1 MSASVTVRMYNQNNL
16 GDCFLLKFTDNGK
29 DSFLLVDFGS
39 YVSGNDKREMEIAEN
54 IKQTVKDK
62 PLTIVLTHQH
72 KDHLTG
78 FISAESIM
86 KDLTIS
92 EIWFSYLDDPKGKE
106 AKVMRDATEKFWKK
120 NKENKA
126 KAKKKFKGVA
136 EVEKMLNAK
145 EGFDLFAEEQTGGQ
159 AITNL
164 LKWSQ
169 NECKFL
175 VPGKNFDLPG
185 LPDNSVKVYVLGP
198 PTDPVLLKKL
208 NPSKGDAVHSL
219 DSMLQLSSLDT
230 SINLVGDALDT
241 ITPGINPV
249 KKAYDFPFNKK
260 FTYPFSNK
268 SIAAAKNKP
277 ASTMNENDENMR
289 ILNNSY
295 VDAAKPW
302 RRIDH
307 DWLSEFGRVSLHMD
321 SLTNNSSLVL
331 AFELVKTKKVLLFVG
346 DAQIGNWKSWSNV
359 EFEKSLIKANE
370 LLSRTVLY
378 KAGHHSSHNATL
390 LEGLDLMNEN
400 ELVIMIPVNQKVSDK
415 MGFSMLKPGMLA
427 GYNRKSKG
435 RVLRSD
441 TIFHKPGKTNKF
453 VFPFAKADKDFQPKI
468 KLVNDKAKKS
478 HLYIEYIVK

>member
-1 MSASVTVRMYNQNNL
+1 MYNQNNL
-16 GDCFLLKFTDNGK
+16 GDCFLLKFTENTK
-29 DSFLLVDFGS
+29 ESFLLIDFGS
-39 YVSGNDKREMEIAEN
+39 YTSGNEKREMEIAEN
-54 IKQTVKDK
+54 IKETVKNK

-78 FISAESIM
+78 FISAESVM
-86 KDLTIS
+86 KDLNVS

-106 AKVMRDATEKFWKK
+106 AKVMRDATEKFWNK

-126 KAKKKFKGVA
+126 KTKKKFKGVA
-136 EVEKMLNAK
+136 EVEKMLTAK
-145 EGFDLFAEEQTGGQ
+145 EKFDLFAEEQTGGQ

-169 NECKFL
+169 NQSRFL
-175 VPGKNFDLPG
+175 VPGKNFDLPE
-185 LPDNSVKVYVLGP
+185 LPANSVKVYVLGP
-198 PTDPVLLKKL
+198 PTDPVLMKKL

-241 ITPGINPV
+241 ITQGISPN
-249 KKAYDFPFNKK
+249 KKAHDFPFNKK
-260 FTYPFSNK
+260 FTYGLNNK
-268 SIAAAKNKP
+268 KAGATRKKLSGSMKD
-277 ASTMNENDENMR
+277 NDENMR
-289 ILNNSY
+289 QLTDSY
-295 VDAAKPW
+295 VEPAKSW

-321 SLTNNSSLVL
+321 TLTNNSSLVL

-359 EFEKSLIKANE
+359 EFEESTVKADE
-370 LLSRTVLY
+370 LLSRTVVY

-390 LEGLDLMNEN
+390 LSGLDLMNEN
-400 ELVIMIPVNQKVSDK
+400 DLVIMIPVNQKVSDK
-415 MGFSMLKPGMLA
+415 MGFSMLKPGMLK

-435 RVLRSD
+435 RVLRAD
-441 TIFHKPGKTNKF
+441 TVFHNPGKKNKF
-453 VFPFAKADKDFQPKI
+453 LFPFAKADKDFDPKI
-468 KLVNDKAKKS
+468 KLVKDKAKKS
-478 HLYIEYIVK
+478 HLYIEYMVK

>member
-1 MSASVTVRMYNQNNL
+1 MSATITVRMYNQNNL
-16 GDCFLLKFTDNGK
+16 GDCFLLKFTDGASE
-29 DSFLLVDFGS
+29 SFLLIDFGS
-39 YVSGNDKREMEIAEN
+39 YVSGNDKREIEIAED

-78 FISAESIM
+78 FISSENIM
-86 KDLTIS
+86 KDLNIS

-106 AKVMRDATEKFWKK
+106 AKVMRDATKKFWEKNGEIKK
-120 NKENKA
+120 T
-126 KAKKKFKGVA
+126 AKKKFKGVA

-145 EGFDLFAEEQTGGQ
+145 EKFDLFAEEQTGGM

-164 LKWSQ
+164 LRWSQ
-169 NECKFL
+169 NQCRFL
-175 VPGKNFDLPG
+175 VPGKNFDVPG

-219 DSMLQLSSLDT
+219 DSMLQLSSLGT

-241 ITPGINPV
+241 ITPGINPA
-249 KKAYDFPFNKK
+249 KQSYDFPFNKK
-260 FTYPFSNK
+260 FTYAYNSKQINAP
-268 SIAAAKNKP
+268 KNKP
-277 ASTMNENDENMR
+277 ASPRSEIVESMR
-289 ILNNSY
+289 ELSNTY
-295 VDAAKPW
+295 VNAQKTW

-331 AFELVKTKKVLLFVG
+331 AFEIVKTKKVLLFVG

-359 EFEKSLIKANE
+359 KFEKSSVKANE
-370 LLSRTVLY
+370 LLSRTVVY

-390 LEGLDLMNEN
+390 LEGLDLMDEN
-400 ELVIMIPVNQKVSDK
+400 ELVILIPVNQKVSDK
-415 MGFSMLKPGMLA
+415 MGFSMLKPGMMA
-427 GYNRKSKG
+427 GYNRKSNG

-441 TIFHKPGKTNKF
+441 TIFHKPGRTNKF
-453 VFPFAKADKDFQPKI
+453 LFPFKKAEKDFEPKI
-468 KLVNDKAKKS
+468 KVVKDKAKKS
-478 HLYIEYIVK
+478 HLYIEYTVK